1 VLFLFDPFKELVRMF
16 AHLAIR
22 NVLVFAVL
30 SSVLALAPAWAQE
43 WVSIRND
50 NVNMRTGPSTSS
62 EVLWNLAKGY
72 PLQVQE
78 RKNNW
83 LRVKDFE
90 GDTGWVS
97 ANVTSKDRHHIV
109 KGKKINVRSGPS
121 TNHRLVGS
129 VEYGEVLRT
138 IKRQGQW
145 VEVRLPNGR
154 TGWVASNLVWGW

>member
-1 VLFLFDPFKELVRMF
+1 MPVQ
-16 AHLAIR
+16 LAFR
-22 NVLVFAVL
+22 NWLVFALLLGVL
-30 SSVLALAPAWAQE
+30 SLAPAWAQE

-50 NVNMRTGPSTSS
+50 NVNMRSGPSTTS
-62 EVLWNLAKGY
+62 EVQWKLAKGY

-78 RKNNW
+78 RRNNW

-97 ANVTSKDRHHIV
+97 SSVVSTTRHYIV
-109 KGKKINVRSGPS
+109 KGQTVNVRSGPG

-129 VEYGEVLRT
+129 VKYGEVLRT